1 MTHHHCK
8 RRRHHGDD
16 DGCDSG
22 ACAAVAAGVLAA
34 GVLVNYAAKV
44 RPYAGPPDITGI
56 YRIEDYRQV
65 DSTPDS
71 ATTQTCA
78 PVIAPD
84 VLKVVIVPI
93 ALQDACRAGVRV
105 DLVDGQN
112 EVVLSQNGV
121 WNFVP
126 GKNPLTP
133 SWELRLSSVQLV
145 EGESPKQGT
154 GRIQIGYR
162 IAGVGRVQRLFWYL
176 QQWNA
181 EGVRDDRSANLNRIA
196 DAPPQ

>member
-1 MTHHHCK
+1 MSHHHCK
-8 RRRHHGDD
+8 RRHHHHD
-16 DGCDSG
+16 DGCDSA

-56 YRIEDYRQV
+56 DRIEDFRQV
-65 DSTPDS
+65 DSSPDS
-71 ATTQTCA
+71 ATAQACL
-78 PVIAPD
+78 PVVPPEQ
-84 VLKVVIVPI
+84 LKAVIVPI

-105 DLVDGQN
+105 DLVNNDN

-121 WNFVP
+121 WVFVP
-126 GKNPLTP
+126 GKTPLTP
-133 SWELRLSSVQLV
+133 SWELRLSSANRAGDQTLV
-145 EGESPKQGT
+145 QGT

-176 QQWNA
+176 QQWTA
-181 EGVRDDRSANLNRIA
+181 DGARDDRSANLFRIA